1 MKLKTRIIETSLPNI
16 SKFAVFYANL
26 VSKELPGQR
35 GWSHLAEHLLC
46 KSYDHSRERY
56 DSKAIAYNAS
66 TGYEGVTF
74 YFRGLTDQLLPELTD
89 LCNHAESNFFS
100 FIPSKSK
107 FDTEKQVVLQEYD
120 MYMNQQDFAVD
131 INVLRKHF
139 GVYHAIGLRQD
150 IENADYE
157 AFIDFI
163 RASFKVPYDVL
174 LVTDYSAESQMLAD
188 SIDKRF
194 DHFDKSDLD
203 YTEVNRVTPNPFYVP
218 EFYGSTSTETTI
230 MDWMQIEGIDRW
242 KSKLIAELWS
252 RGMSPLF
259 KEIRESR
266 GLSYCPL
273 IFDLN
278 QSIGGIQT
286 FVKTAPEN
294 VDMVRSVIADMFSYR
309 WQEFITPERVK
320 AVKDS
325 LMCSHLMLS
334 KDNTQ
339 INHTITHSLYGTP
352 IKPSIEMIDS
362 VSYDEIWDIHDRII
376 SKTRFVE
383 ASGGQGVIV

>member
-1 MKLKTRIIETSLPNI
+1 
-16 SKFAVFYANL
+16 
-26 VSKELPGQR
+26 
-35 GWSHLAEHLLC
+35 
-46 KSYDHSRERY
+46 
-56 DSKAIAYNAS
+56 
-66 TGYEGVTF
+66 
-74 YFRGLTDQLLPELTD
+74 
-89 LCNHAESNFFS
+89 
-100 FIPSKSK
+100 
-107 FDTEKQVVLQEYD
+107 